1 MPAILGKCAVNI
13 LKKNVD
19 VLKACNKNLQSFRTT
34 RDFVEF
40 ALAKL
45 PKKIYFGLRKHA
57 LLGSQLLYRVHVS
70 LQMCDGFTLLTHS
83 SKDKLRALVKR
94 WGEAQSS
101 GRKLGSGKIVSKN
114 LATPAQPNIRPGQPT
129 GNVGPSASQQRP
141 VLPPAQG
148 HSDPPK
154 AMTGSNSGQV
164 RPARP
169 LSQPPLPPI
178 ATHLRPPPVTSLVPL
193 YSGPGGTIPIFA
205 NMQCV
210 YYIAALL
217 GKLNTNERF
226 LASGYAPCFELRLV
240 EARKRIAENFQYLQN
255 WHRCA
260 VALTDEETAEYTRAL
275 HLCASDEVY
284 LKNLDGKIQGD
295 DKCGGTTELMLY
307 ALTLDIQVVVVNGA
321 MLTAKS
327 SGSVDEN
334 AFQYLSIVNEE
345 DRKFDAPIPDTQHC
359 PLKSRMVCVI
369 FEPNQ
374 EDLEGKIGHYTIAC
388 TRNTDGTFKV
398 VFNMRSE
405 WENAKKHITDFI
417 KNKD

>member
-1 MPAILGKCAVNI
+1 MSTMRWSNQTRVHVPAILGRCAVNI

-114 LATPAQPNIRPGQPT
+114 LATPVQPNIRPGQPT

-154 AMTGSNSGQV
+154 TMTGSNSG
-164 RPARP
+164 
-169 LSQPPLPPI
+169 
-178 ATHLRPPPVTSLVPL
+178 
-193 YSGPGGTIPIFA
+193 
-205 NMQCV
+205 
-210 YYIAALL
+210 L
-217 GKLNTNERF
+217 G
-226 LASGYAPCFELRLV
+226 
-240 EARKRIAENFQYLQN
+240 
-255 WHRCA
+255 H
-260 VALTDEETAEYTRAL
+260 
-275 HLCASDEVY
+275 
-284 LKNLDGKIQGD
+284 
-295 DKCGGTTELMLY
+295 
-307 ALTLDIQVVVVNGA
+307 
-321 MLTAKS
+321 
-327 SGSVDEN
+327 
-334 AFQYLSIVNEE
+334 
-345 DRKFDAPIPDTQHC
+345 
-359 PLKSRMVCVI
+359 
-369 FEPNQ
+369 
-374 EDLEGKIGHYTIAC
+374 
-388 TRNTDGTFKV
+388 
-398 VFNMRSE
+398 
-405 WENAKKHITDFI
+405 
-417 KNKD
+417 